1 MSRHLSPT
9 ADNALSSQLELAFE
23 DNRLA
28 AQLYGDFD
36 QNLAL
41 IEQRLAVQ
49 ATPRGNHVLLKG
61 AASAVDQSRRFSSRS
76 MACSRR
82 PSIEIANVDTMIRM
96 VQTEDSQLTLPTME
110 RKGKVRMAQ
119 IATRKATIVAR
130 TPSQDAYMRAMERAE
145 LVFGC
150 GPAGTGKPIS
160 PWPMPRAC
168 SNAATS
174 TASSSRV
181 RPSRPASAWAS
192 CPAT

>member
-1 MSRHLSPT
+1 MGDALRGAPFGSRESLSRHLPPT

-41 IEQRLAVQ
+41 IEQRLSVQ
-49 ATPRGNHVLLKG
+49 ATPRGNHVMLKG
-61 AASAVDQSRRFSSRS
+61 SASSVDQGRRVLESLYGLLEEGQ
-76 MACSRR
+76 
-82 PSIEIANVDTMIRM
+82 SIEIANVDTMIRM

-130 TPSQDAYMRAMERAE
+130 TPAQDAYMRAMERSE
-145 LVFGC
+145 LVFAVRPG
-150 GPAGTGKPIS
+150 GTVKTYL
-160 PWPMPRAC
+160 AVAH
-168 SNAATS
+168 AATLLE
-174 TASSSRV
+174 RGDIN
-181 RPSRPASAWAS
+181 RI
-192 CPAT
+192 